1 MKGFSLAPFSPYR
14 LHRDAAVAPRV
25 MPHIPSSTVL
35 GDFQRCGGEG
45 LRLSWLVVMEK
56 VLLSLVV
63 HGSKETMAKEC
74 ETCFPLQAELAH
86 CACGPKAVLLVSQK
100 RHALTSRGQMEQHG

>member
-1 MKGFSLAPFSPYR
+1 MKVFSLAPFSPYR
-14 LHRDAAVAPRV
+14 LHRDAVVAPRV

-35 GDFQRCGGEG
+35 GDFQRCGKGG
-45 LRLSWLVVMEK
+45 LQLSWLVVMEN

-63 HGSKETMAKEC
+63 QGSKATTAKLC

-86 CACGPKAVLLVSQK
+86 CACVPKAVLLVSHK
-100 RHALTSRGQMEQHG
+100 